1 MPVWVT
7 AAAFGTFFLIA
18 HLILVVQSNYIL
30 KEKQAGHAVNENGL
44 LAIYI
49 AFLLVAGITTGTAM
63 NNYWGRA
70 ENDAYIGIIALT
82 GMAFVVAVL
91 AGIAIRGTWKKW
103 LPCYFFSFVA
113 VCAFSVIESNWP
125 ILICLTALLLL
136 TKILTRFAEGGLRAL
151 DVIVTSLYCIEL
163 LANGK
168 EIPYAYLL
176 LSLIHISEPTRH

>member
-1 MPVWVT
+1 M
-7 AAAFGTFFLIA
+7 
-18 HLILVVQSNYIL
+18 
-30 KEKQAGHAVNENGL
+30 NENGL

-113 VCAFSVIESNWP
+113 VCAFSE
-125 ILICLTALLLL
+125 
-136 TKILTRFAEGGLRAL
+136 
-151 DVIVTSLYCIEL
+151 
-163 LANGK
+163 
-168 EIPYAYLL
+168 
-176 LSLIHISEPTRH
+176 